1 MKVISNSSPLINF
14 GTLGRLDIL
23 RTLYGNLF
31 IPEAVY
37 HEVVVAGQRHRG
49 ATAVREATWIVQ
61 EAVTNIPAVMSLHDL
76 GRGEAEA
83 IILAVEH
90 SGSLVILDDRRG
102 RLVASS
108 LGLTMIGTLG
118 ILLIAKRKGLI
129 QSLTQE
135 IQYLQTRIG
144 FRIGADL
151 KARVL
156 QEAGE

>member
-1 MKVISNSSPLINF
+1 MISNSSPLIKF
-14 GTLGRLDIL
+14 GALGRLDIL
-23 RTLYGNLF
+23 RTVHGNLL

-37 HEVVVAGQRHRG
+37 HEVVVVGQRHPG

-61 EAVTNIPAVMSLHDL
+61 EAVTNIPAVMALHDL

-90 SGSLVILDDRRG
+90 PGSLVILDDLRG
-102 RLVASS
+102 RLVANR

-118 ILLIAKRKGLI
+118 ILLIAKRRGLV

-135 IQYLQTRIG
+135 IGYLQTRIG

-156 QEAGE
+156 REAGE

>member
-14 GTLGRLDIL
+14 AALGRLDIL
-23 RTLYGNLF
+23 RTLYDNLV

-37 HEVVVAGQRHRG
+37 HEVVVVGQHHPG
-49 ATAVREATWIVQ
+49 AAAVREATWIVQ
-61 EAVTNIPAVMSLHDL
+61 EAVTHIPAVMFLHDL

-90 SGSLVILDDRRG
+90 PGSLVILDDRRG

-108 LGLTMIGTLG
+108 LGLTLIGTLG
-118 ILLIAKRKGLI
+118 ILLIAKRRGLI

-135 IQYLQTRIG
+135 IGYLQTRIG
-144 FRIGADL
+144 FRIGVDL

>member
-37 HEVVVAGQRHRG
+37 HEVVVVGQRHPG
-49 ATAVREATWIVQ
+49 AAAVREATWIVQ
-61 EAVTNIPAVMSLHDL
+61 EAVTNIPAVMFLHDL

-90 SGSLVILDDRRG
+90 PGSLVILDDRRG

-118 ILLIAKRKGLI
+118 ILLIAKR
-129 QSLTQE
+129 
-135 IQYLQTRIG
+135 R
-144 FRIGADL
+144 
-151 KARVL
+151 
-156 QEAGE
+156 